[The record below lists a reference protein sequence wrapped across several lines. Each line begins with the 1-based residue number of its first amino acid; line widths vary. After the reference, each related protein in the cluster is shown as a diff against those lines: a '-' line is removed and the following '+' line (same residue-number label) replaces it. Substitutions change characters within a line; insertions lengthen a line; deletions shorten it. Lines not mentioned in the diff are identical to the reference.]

1 VDVEDPSPLDLAE
14 LDRDL
19 FRAQNPPQTFLPHLY
34 GGQVAAQAARAA
46 SLTVPEGRFLHSL
59 HGYFLRPGRSDR
71 PTILRVDRDR
81 DGGSF
86 SARHVNALQNG
97 EVILSLLVS
106 FHVDKEGR
114 EFQEAVLPSAMPPDE
129 IPEQEIGGHN
139 TMFDLRPASGSGPSK
154 WPGLSH
160 RFWARTR
167 GALPDDRLIHECVLT
182 FLSDMGTGFM
192 KVPTDEPMGGPS
204 LDHALWFHRP
214 ARLDEWVLVDLEPV
228 VASGARAFYTGAVYD
243 TAGLLVASLT
253 QEHLMIPRVFGSHSR
268 LDHAVGARQA
278 TSSSVRPSSS
288 TNTSWLCSPSATAH
302 RCAPVDVDRGVGERS
317 ARFRSFASPSRSSRA
332 GARRRRGRAPS
343 SPARP

>member
-1 VDVEDPSPLDLAE
+1 MADDAADARRFPGLRFPLPEEGGPSSVDDLLALLELEE

-19 FRAQNPPQTFLPHLY
+19 FRAQNPPQSFLPHLY

-46 SLTVPEGRFLHSL
+46 SLTVPEDRYLHSL
-59 HGYFLRPGRSDR
+59 HGYFLRPGHSDR

-106 FHVDKEGR
+106 FHRERDGR
-114 EFQEAVLPSAMPPDE
+114 EYQETAPAAVPLPDE

-139 TMFDLRPASGSGPSK
+139 TMFDLRPVFAGPDAPR

-167 GALPDDRLIHECVLT
+167 GALPDDRLMHECALT
-182 FLSDMGTGFM
+182 YLSDMGTGFM
-192 KVPTDEPMGGPS
+192 KIPTDEPMGGPS

-214 ARLDEWVLVDLEPV
+214 VRMDEWVLVDLEPV
-228 VASGARAFYTGAVYD
+228 VASGSRAFYTGALYD
-243 TAGLLVASLT
+243 TAGTLVASLT
-253 QEHLMIPRVFGSHSR
+253 QEHLMVPRTF
-268 LDHAVGARQA
+268 
-278 TSSSVRPSSS
+278 P
-288 TNTSWLCSPSATAH
+288 
-302 RCAPVDVDRGVGERS
+302 
-317 ARFRSFASPSRSSRA
+317 
-332 GARRRRGRAPS
+332 
-343 SPARP
+343 

>member
-1 VDVEDPSPLDLAE
+1 MAREETAPRYSSQRFPLPEDGGPSDVTDLLALLDLEE

-59 HGYFLRPGRSDR
+59 HGYFLRPGHSDR

-106 FHVDKEGR
+106 FHVDREGR
-114 EFQEAVLPSAMPPDE
+114 EFQEAEIPTAVPADE
-129 IPEQEIGGHN
+129 VPEQEIGGHN
-139 TMFDLRPASGSGPSK
+139 TMFDLRPASGGALPSK

-167 GALPDDRLIHECVLT
+167 GALPDDRLIHECALT

-228 VASGARAFYTGAVYD
+228 VASAGRAFYTGAVYNPE
-243 TAGLLVASLT
+243 GLLVATLT
-253 QEHLMIPRVFGSHSR
+253 QEHLMIPRAFG
-268 LDHAVGARQA
+268 
-278 TSSSVRPSSS
+278 
-288 TNTSWLCSPSATAH
+288 
-302 RCAPVDVDRGVGERS
+302 
-317 ARFRSFASPSRSSRA
+317 
-332 GARRRRGRAPS
+332 
-343 SPARP
+343 